1 MVILLAIWKF
11 LKLVCWFC
19 KDNWKVVLP
28 VIAILVLGLWVR
40 SCWSSHKAKLDEREI
55 QEAKQA
61 IQQNNDEKLKE
72 VFAKADAKQA
82 VIDGTVANAE
92 ANTKQAEAEAKKKYD
107 AMTLDELAAE
117 LEARSKE

>member
-1 MVILLAIWKF
+1 MLILANIAGWIMSHLRLIGIIAG
-11 LKLVCWFC
+11 LV
-19 KDNWKVVLP
+19 
-28 VIAILVLGLWVR
+28 AILCLGLWAR
-40 SCWSSHKAKLDEREI
+40 SCWSSHKAKLNEKEI

-92 ANTKQAEAEAKKKYD
+92 ASTKQAEAEAKKKYD

-117 LEARSKE
+117 LEARK